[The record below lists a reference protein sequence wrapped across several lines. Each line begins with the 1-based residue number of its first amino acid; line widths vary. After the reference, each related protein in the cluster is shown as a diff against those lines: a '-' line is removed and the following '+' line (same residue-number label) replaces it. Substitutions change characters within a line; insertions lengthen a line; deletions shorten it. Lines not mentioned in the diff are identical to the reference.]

1 MENFIFCA
9 VLTSK
14 MKKAPCSQDILLG
27 TKILRRFIKNGKKLN
42 EI

>member
-14 MKKAPCSQDILLG
+14 MKKGPCSQDMLLG
-27 TKILRRFIKNGKKLN
+27 TKILRRFIKNGKKLI